1 MKRSIYTLAFALLI
15 TGTTLVSC
23 KQSSNEETVEVTK
36 DDEGNTV
43 MVNSTTKNKEWEEFK
58 MKTDSAIN
66 KNEVRIG
73 ELKVK
78 MKETGNS
85 IDSTYQKKIDQ
96 LERKNQDMKMKLDN
110 YKVDASE
117 NWESFKREFNHDMS
131 ELGDALKDI
140 TVDNKK

>member
-36 DDEGNTV
+36 DDEGNTI

>member
-23 KQSSNEETVEVTK
+23 KQSTNEETVEVKT
-36 DDEGNTV
+36 DDEGNAV
-43 MVNSTTKNKEWEEFK
+43 MVNNTTQNKEWEEFK
-58 MKTDSAIN
+58 MTTDSAIN

-85 IDSTYQKKIDQ
+85 IDSTYQRKIDQ
-96 LERKNQDMKMKLDN
+96 LERKNQDMKMKMDN
-110 YKVDASE
+110 YKMDASE
-117 NWESFKREFNHDMS
+117 NWESFKREFNHDMN
-131 ELGDALKDI
+131 ELGNALKDI
-140 TVDNKK
+140 TIDNKK